1 MCGHDKQNVVR
12 DGLSVQKV
20 FFTGVMSRKTDIFVN
35 FSGKN
40 VRILIYVVSLNQI

>member
-12 DGLSVQKV
+12 DGLGVQKV
-20 FFTGVMSRKTDIFVN
+20 FFKGVMSRKTDIFVN

-40 VRILIYVVSLNQI
+40 AQVIMEKSK